1 MGETEI
7 AIGNAYRFTPACL
20 VAEAGGNL
28 EMGRPLPE
36 RRRIEG
42 TIVQVHEEHHWFRV
56 RYRAP
61 GADAD
66 FYEVFK
72 FGQPRVGMPCKHGHH
87 TNDSIV
93 MKDAKKPKYF

>member
-1 MGETEI
+1 MRKTDIEVGGTD
-7 AIGNAYRFTPACL
+7 RFTPACL
-20 VAEAGGNL
+20 VAEAGGNM
-28 EMGRPLPE
+28 EMSRPLPE

-56 RYRAP
+56 RYRVP

-72 FGQPRVGMPCKHGHH
+72 FGQPLVGMPYKNGYHFNG
-87 TNDSIV
+87 SIM